1 MIALFFMDF
10 DQIAFHLENSVTLK
24 LLKSEYA
31 SISVGFFFYAFK
43 KNYKAQIPQRE
54 LQVQLELYLQQDPEA
69 LQKFTSSKER
79 SNWSSLAEHL
89 LNLWCDDKHRFL
101 RKYYD
106 YDSDTPIMELSYDTE
121 RALEWM
127 ESLEK
132 REFVG
137 THSRFFM
144 IFQNLRTIVEQT
156 HPDPQMRLKYLEQRK
171 KEVTQEI
178 KEIQETGTYKR
189 MDVTQV
195 RERFLNL
202 IDDSRRL
209 VSDFGLVEEIFKEL
223 TQKIKE
229 KKLIEFVTKGQI
241 LGEILDAYDY
251 LEESDQG
258 KSFNAFWDFLLSSD
272 QQQDLNEMIQHV
284 LNADEIKSYLDE
296 IGNTYYSLQLKRL
309 KSNLLQVG
317 KKVLQSKLRLSEELR
332 KLLHQK
338 ALQENKQVM
347 SEINEIKKCFIE
359 NKSLFLSLS
368 DKTFLQMEY
377 LPEINLPMERPLW
390 NSSDQ
395 AIFDQSH
402 RPEMGSSNED
412 LKYTQLHDL
421 KNSFYLNP
429 EETKKKIMSLLK
441 DRVEITFQEILTHF
455 PIEKGITEV
464 ITYLD
469 IAHADSGHLIN
480 HLKLEK
486 VDFVSPQGAG
496 KIFVPQIIFKNS
508 GAEQWR

>member
-1 MIALFFMDF
+1 MDF

-31 SISVGFFFYAFK
+31 SVAVGFFFYAFK
-43 KNYKAQIPQRE
+43 KNYKAQIPE
-54 LQVQLELYLQQDPEA
+54 LELKTQLEIYLQQDPEL
-69 LQKFTSSKER
+69 LQKYATSKEKSSKDKV
-79 SNWSSLAEHL
+79 NTAQFAEHL
-89 LNLWCDDKHRFL
+89 LNMWSDDKHRFL

-106 YDSDTPIMELSYDTE
+106 YDSDTPIIELSYDTE

-127 ESLEK
+127 ETLEK

-171 KEVTQEI
+171 KEVSQEI

-251 LEESDQG
+251 LEDSDQG

-272 QQQDLNEMIQHV
+272 QQQDLNEMIQQV
-284 LNADEIKSYLDE
+284 LSSEEIQSYLAE
-296 IGNTYYSLQLKRL
+296 LGNNYYALQLRRL
-309 KSNLLQVG
+309 KANLLQVG

-347 SEINEIKKCFIE
+347 NEIHEIKKCFIE
-359 NKSLFLSLS
+359 NKDLFHSLTEKDFVTLE
-368 DKTFLQMEY
+368 F
-377 LPEINLPMERPLW
+377 LPEIFLPMERPLW
-390 NSSDQ
+390 DH
-395 AIFDQSH
+395 AMDSH
-402 RPEMGSSNED
+402 FTTSLIEVGENED
-412 LKYTQLHDL
+412 TLKQTQLQEL
-421 KNSFYLNP
+421 RKSFYLNP
-429 EETKKKIMSLLK
+429 EELKKKILSLMTDRNEISLK
-441 DRVEITFQEILTHF
+441 EVLQHF
-455 PIEKGITEV
+455 PLEKGITEA
-464 ITYLD
+464 IAYLD
-469 IAHADSGHLIN
+469 IAEKNPVHSIN
-480 HLKLEK
+480 TEKRERFDFKSQGGTSNGIGKLSLPQVVYLKIG
-486 VDFVSPQGAG
+486 V
-496 KIFVPQIIFKNS
+496 
-508 GAEQWR
+508 

>member
-1 MIALFFMDF
+1 MDF

-24 LLKSEYA
+24 LLKSDYA
-31 SISVGFFFYAFK
+31 SLAVGFFFYAFK
-43 KNYKAQIPQRE
+43 KNYKAQIPVLE
-54 LQVQLELYLQQDPEA
+54 LQAQLELYLQQDPESI
-69 LQKFTSSKER
+69 QKYNSTKDKQTWTQF
-79 SNWSSLAEHL
+79 AEHL

-106 YDSDTPIMELSYDTE
+106 YSSDTPIIELSYDTE

-127 ESLEK
+127 ETLEK

-171 KEVTQEI
+171 KEVNQEI
-178 KEIQETGTYKR
+178 KEIHETGTYKR

-251 LEESDQG
+251 LEDSDQG
-258 KSFNAFWDFLLSSD
+258 KSFSAFWDFLLSSD
-272 QQQDLNEMIQHV
+272 QQQDLNEMIQQV
-284 LNADEIKSYLDE
+284 LNAEEIQSYLE
-296 IGNTYYSLQLKRL
+296 ELGNSYYALQLKRL
-309 KSNLLQVG
+309 KANLLQVG

-338 ALQENKQVM
+338 TLQENKQVM
-347 SEINEIKKCFIE
+347 NEINEIKKCFIE
-359 NKSLFLSLS
+359 NKDLFLTFS
-368 DKTFLQMEY
+368 DKSFLTMEF
-377 LPEINLPMERPLW
+377 LPEIFLPMERPLW
-390 NSSDQ
+390 NISEN
-395 AIFDQSH
+395 ILFDQLKISLG
-402 RPEMGSSNED
+402 ENKTD
-412 LKYTQLHDL
+412 LKEAQLQDL
-421 KNSFYLNP
+421 RKTFYLNP
-429 EETKKKIMSLLK
+429 EELKKKLWSLLK
-441 DRVEITFQEILTHF
+441 DRQEVSLKEVLEHF
-455 PIEKGITEV
+455 PIEKGIAEA

-469 IAHADSGHLIN
+469 IANKNEAHLVN
-480 HLKLEK
+480 TQKRDCFDFQGPNGVGRLSLPQVVFLK
-486 VDFVSPQGAG
+486 AG
-496 KIFVPQIIFKNS
+496 LQLD
-508 GAEQWR
+508 